1 MAKKLTF
8 LLVFVTV
15 LLLASVTAFAAGT
28 DSSSPEIGF
37 TEEKA
42 NAGDKSLEVSVSD
55 LEGKYDF
62 FLDEKATSDKNYIE
76 IKYQREYS
84 VVNDLR
90 HTFTGSVTDTSTS
103 AAISE
108 NPVIMLM
115 YIKVD
120 GKYVRLN
127 DVTTGA
133 NVSEG
138 SFLLPSSKVDLVYL
152 GSGKVNDVRII
163 AFRKNDMEKLA
174 LNVNVQIYDTPI
186 TVPHWKL
193 SEKKNITFND
203 LKNNLTP
210 VSP

>member
-8 LLVFVTV
+8 LLVFITV
-15 LLLASVTAFAAGT
+15 LLLASVTAFATGT
-28 DSSSPEIGF
+28 DSTTPE
-37 TEEKA
+37 TEDKA
-42 NAGDKSLEVSVSD
+42 NQEISVSD

-108 NPVIMLM
+108 NPVVMLM

-127 DVTTGA
+127 DVATGT

-138 SFLLPSSKVDLVYL
+138 SFLLPSSKVDLIYL

-163 AFRKNDMEKLA
+163 AFRKNDVEKLA
-174 LNVNVQIYDTPI
+174 LNVNVQIYDTQI